1 MKKIGIFLA
10 FAPEQPIKNHGIGR
24 LLTFM
29 LGGMLQD
36 ETTHVVIAT
45 PAWYKKAITEFLT
58 EHDIDVKRIELLTT
72 SGIPYLLRIQKLFNF
87 SKTTRTELPIQQ
99 KVAGKI
105 DRVLNKIIHK
115 LFNLLVGWMSLSSP
129 PLFFGIGFLLVALGI
144 IFSPFILVAFACLA
158 GKFLLNRI
166 YSWFRYRVIRRLMGI
181 VTNNPLVRKIN
192 KFFTDP
198 LKELRHNMIAQKI
211 YSELRA
217 RELNRLTKLINKRS
231 DLTTWFV
238 PSLFWPEVG
247 AIRAKKIVAAPD
259 AVFVDFPSQFSDR
272 FSALA
277 FNRTA
282 ETIAVADHF
291 ICYSDYVK
299 EKHLMDSFAI
309 EADKIT
315 VITHGAID
323 LSHYFGKNSAKKTG
337 ISRRDEALQILRD
350 YQKQSLLNNSYL
362 FDYDFSGM
370 RYIFYSSQMRP
381 YKNILK
387 LVQAYETLL
396 RKRFVNI
403 KLVLTADI
411 TSDYT
416 VYEYVL
422 RKRLQFDVILLP
434 NVPGKVLAAL
444 NHLAICAINPSLFE
458 GGFPFTFTE
467 AYSVGTPSIM
477 SGIPVVTS
485 AIEDSEL
492 QKNMLFDPYNLD
504 DMVNKIEWAVKNRD
518 ALFKSQESL
527 YQQFN
532 QRTWSI
538 VAKEYINLL
547 THFTVQYA

>member
-36 ETTHVVIAT
+36 ESASIVIAT
-45 PAWYKKAITEFLT
+45 PAWYKKAIIAFLT

-72 SGIPYLLRIQKLFNF
+72 TGIPYLLRIQKLFTS
-87 SKTTRTELPIQQ
+87 SKTTRTEPAIQQ

-105 DRVLNKIIHK
+105 DRILNKIVHK
-115 LFNLLVGWMSLSSP
+115 LFNLFIGWMSLSST
-129 PLFFGIGFLLVALGI
+129 PLFFGIGFLLVVLGI
-144 IFSPFILVAFACLA
+144 FFSPLILAALAFLA
-158 GKFLLNRI
+158 SRSFFTRI
-166 YSWFRYRVIRRLMGI
+166 YNWLRYRVIRRVFGI
-181 VTNNPLVRKIN
+181 ISNNRFIHRIN
-192 KFFTDP
+192 TFFSDP
-198 LKELRHNMIAQKI
+198 LKELRRNMMAQKI
-211 YSELRA
+211 YSELRV
-217 RELNRLTKLINKRS
+217 RELRRLTDLINKRA
-231 DLTTWFV
+231 DITTWFV

-247 AIRAKKIVAAPD
+247 AIHAKKVVAAPD
-259 AVFVDFPSQFSDR
+259 AVFVDFPSEFSDR
-272 FSALA
+272 SSALA

-299 EKHLMDSFAI
+299 EKHLIDSFAI
-309 EADKIT
+309 EAEKIT
-315 VITHGAID
+315 VIPHGAID

-350 YQKQSLLNNSYL
+350 YQKQSLQNDSYL
-362 FDYDFSGM
+362 CDYDFSSM

-477 SGIPVVTS
+477 SGISVVTS
-485 AIEDSEL
+485 AIEDIEL

-518 ALFKSQESL
+518 TLFKLQETL

-532 QRTWSI
+532 QRTWRI
-538 VAKEYINLL
+538 VAKEYVNLL